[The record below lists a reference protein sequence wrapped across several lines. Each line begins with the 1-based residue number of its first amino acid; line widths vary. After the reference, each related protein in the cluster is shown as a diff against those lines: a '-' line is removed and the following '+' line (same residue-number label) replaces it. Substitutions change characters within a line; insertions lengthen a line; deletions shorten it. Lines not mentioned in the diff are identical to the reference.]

1 MYLVTTSVITY
12 KIETVNGENGDKHTW
27 FYWVDYCCCCCMA
40 TTTPTIIAMITSITT
55 TTAVTTMQIIHFNC
69 REKEKS
75 TVLYFL
81 LHKA

>member
-27 FYWVDYCCCCCMA
+27 FYWFDCCRMA

-69 REKEKS
+69 REEEKS
-75 TVLYFL
+75 TILYSL
-81 LHKA
+81 LYKA